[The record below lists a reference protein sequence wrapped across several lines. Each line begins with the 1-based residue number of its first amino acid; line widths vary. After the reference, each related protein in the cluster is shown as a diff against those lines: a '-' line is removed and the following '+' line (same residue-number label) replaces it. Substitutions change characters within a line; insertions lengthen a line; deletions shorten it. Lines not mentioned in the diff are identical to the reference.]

1 MKEISINRNE
11 LVKNFHDYLLK
22 EGREKSDLIDYLK
35 TYYPEKTESSL
46 ISIFRDV
53 KYQLGAQLKESPEG
67 IYTIQKDPL
76 GFYNVRTLLRYIYT
90 LYCGLEKSKK
100 TSLTLED
107 IVYLINSGKR
117 LEKVNINILTLQ
129 TVLRW
134 FELMNEHVCGIKDS
148 IKRENGRIYFTN
160 ISDFKNK
167 CGERLNS
174 LFNSCVTVDVNLTK
188 RKRGNSE
195 VESSSTISNLF
206 GKKIV
211 LRVEIP
217 EEKLTIFSNY
227 LHDIVVLDKIS
238 ESDLIV
244 EGYYNTEND
253 LRNLYRILRG
263 NEKIL
268 DSTIN
273 KKLKEQIEL
282 ENKYLEKMLT
292 K

>member
-1 MKEISINRNE
+1 MRKISISRNE

-22 EGREKSDLIDYLK
+22 EGRTKPDLIEYLK
-35 TYYPEKTESSL
+35 TYYPNRTENNL
-46 ISIFRDV
+46 ISIFRDIRN
-53 KYQLGAQLKESPEG
+53 QLGAQLKESQG
-67 IYTIQKDPL
+67 IYSIQKDPL

-90 LYCGLEKSKK
+90 LYSGLEKSNK

-107 IVYLINSGKR
+107 IVYLINSGKM

-134 FELMNEHVCGIKDS
+134 FELMNEYVCGIKDS

-160 ISDFKNK
+160 ISEFKNK

-174 LFNSCVTVDVNLTK
+174 LFNSCVTINTNLTK
-188 RKRGNSE
+188 GKRKNDE
-195 VESSSTISNLF
+195 EESSSTISSLF

-227 LHDIVVLDKIS
+227 IHDIVVLDKIS

>member
-1 MKEISINRNE
+1 MKKISISRNE

-22 EGREKSDLIDYLK
+22 EGRTKSDLIDYLK
-35 TYYPEKTESSL
+35 TYYPNRTENNL
-46 ISIFRDV
+46 ISIFRDIRN
-53 KYQLGAQLKESPEG
+53 QLGSQLKENQG
-67 IYTIQKDPL
+67 IYSIQKDPL

-90 LYCGLEKSKK
+90 LYSGLEKSNK

-107 IVYLINSGKR
+107 IVYLINSGKM

-134 FELMNEHVCGIKDS
+134 FELMNEYVCGIKDS

-174 LFNSCVTVDVNLTK
+174 LFNSCVTINTNLTK
-188 RKRGNSE
+188 GKRKNDE
-195 VESSSTISNLF
+195 EESGSTISNLF

-227 LHDIVVLDKIS
+227 IHDIVVLDKIS

>member
-1 MKEISINRNE
+1 MRKISISRNE

-22 EGREKSDLIDYLK
+22 EGRTKSDLIDYLK
-35 TYYPEKTESSL
+35 TYYPNRTENNL
-46 ISIFRDV
+46 ISIFRDIRN
-53 KYQLGAQLKESPEG
+53 QLGSQLKENQG
-67 IYTIQKDPL
+67 IYSIQKDPL

-90 LYCGLEKSKK
+90 LYSGLEKSNK

-107 IVYLINSGKR
+107 IVYLINSGKM

-134 FELMNEHVCGIKDS
+134 FELMNEYVCGIKDS

-174 LFNSCVTVDVNLTK
+174 LFNSCVTINTNLTK
-188 RKRGNSE
+188 GKRKNDE
-195 VESSSTISNLF
+195 EESDSTISNLF
-206 GKKIV
+206 GEKVV

-227 LHDIVVLDKIS
+227 IHDIVVLDKIS

>member
-1 MKEISINRNE
+1 MKKISISRNE

-22 EGREKSDLIDYLK
+22 EGRTKSDLIDYLK
-35 TYYPEKTESSL
+35 TYYPNRTENNL
-46 ISIFRDV
+46 ISIFRDIRN
-53 KYQLGAQLKESPEG
+53 QLGSQLKENQG
-67 IYTIQKDPL
+67 IYSIQKDPL

-90 LYCGLEKSKK
+90 LYSGLEKSNK

-107 IVYLINSGKR
+107 IVYLINSGKM

-134 FELMNEHVCGIKDS
+134 FELMNEYVCGIKDS

-174 LFNSCVTVDVNLTK
+174 LFNSCVTINTNLTK
-188 RKRGNSE
+188 GKRKNDE
-195 VESSSTISNLF
+195 EESDSTISDLF
-206 GKKIV
+206 GEKVV

-227 LHDIVVLDKIS
+227 IHDIVVLDKIS

>member
-1 MKEISINRNE
+1 M
-11 LVKNFHDYLLK
+11 
-22 EGREKSDLIDYLK
+22 
-35 TYYPEKTESSL
+35 
-46 ISIFRDV
+46 
-53 KYQLGAQLKESPEG
+53 
-67 IYTIQKDPL
+67 

-90 LYCGLEKSKK
+90 LYSGLEKSNK

-107 IVYLINSGKR
+107 IVYLINSGKM

-134 FELMNEHVCGIKDS
+134 FELMNEYVCGIKDS

-174 LFNSCVTVDVNLTK
+174 LFNSCVTINTNLTK
-188 RKRGNSE
+188 GKRKNDE
-195 VESSSTISNLF
+195 EESDSTISNLF
-206 GKKIV
+206 GEKVV

-227 LHDIVVLDKIS
+227 IHDIVVLDKIS

-244 EGYYNTEND
+244 EGYYNTESD